1 MRARKHRAQNR
12 SVCAIHEDSSTELTQ
27 LSRKKDIFGGAL
39 YIVATPIGNLEDLSP
54 RAIKVLGSVD
64 LILAED
70 TRHSGHLLHKQG
82 ISTSMMAHYDHNEN
96 KQVASIVKRL
106 SKGETM
112 ALISDA
118 GTPLI
123 SDPGYSLVIAAHE
136 EGIRVIPVP
145 GPSALISALSV
156 AGLATDRFV
165 FEGYLPARKIARQK
179 YLQAIANEPRTLIFY
194 EVPHRIMQSLDDLID
209 SFGSGRMAALV
220 KELTKIHETVY
231 RASLTEIKSWLEKDK
246 SRQKGE
252 FVLLI
257 QGATEVAFDEQE
269 ASRILKIL
277 LQTVS
282 VKEATS
288 ITTEI
293 LGGNRNE
300 LYKIAI
306 KIKDEL

>member
-1 MRARKHRAQNR
+1 MGFHV
-12 SVCAIHEDSSTELTQ
+12 SIIPGS
-27 LSRKKDIFGGAL
+27 L
-39 YIVATPIGNLEDLSP
+39 YVVATPIGNIEDLSA

-64 LILAED
+64 IILAED
-70 TRHSGHLLHKQG
+70 TRHSGYLLHKLG
-82 ISTSMMAHYDHNEN
+82 ISTPMLAHHDHNEN
-96 KQVASIVKRL
+96 RQVASIVNRL
-106 SKGETM
+106 KNGETM

-136 EGIRVIPVP
+136 EGIRVKPVP
-145 GPSALISALSV
+145 GASALICALSV
-156 AGLATDRFV
+156 AGLATDKFV
-165 FEGYLPARKIARQK
+165 FEGYLPTRKIARQK
-179 YLQAIANEPRTLIFY
+179 YLQTLSNETRTLIFY

-209 SFGSGRMAALV
+209 CFGSGRMAALA

-231 RASLTEIKSWLEKDK
+231 RASLSEIKSWLEKDK

-257 QGATEVAFDEQE
+257 QGANEAAFDEQE

-277 LQTVS
+277 LQSLS

-288 ITTEI
+288 IAAEI
-293 LGGNRNE
+293 LGSNRNE
-300 LYKIAI
+300 LYQLALQL
-306 KIKDEL
+306 KDEV